1 MRESLKEEVIA
12 NLGPS
17 VGLLFNWA
25 DAWKLFQEGQVARA
39 FETAAPAILSKPAT
53 AFRLGTEGATNK
65 KGVVVGNMYAE
76 EFSAWNLA
84 MEAMGFQTE
93 KRAMAQKK
101 AFQAVEYDQK
111 VQSRHDE
118 LMNRIWFDVKFGS
131 DTLDMSLEKA
141 AEFSAKYPGMAITP
155 EAIFNT
161 VIKRAESDAE
171 AEAIG
176 ARLNKKMLYKTLPML
191 GQ

>member
-1 MRESLKEEVIA
+1 
-12 NLGPS
+12 
-17 VGLLFNWA
+17 LFNWA
-25 DAWKLFQEGQVARA
+25 DGWKLFQEGQVGRA
-39 FETAAPAILSKPAT
+39 FETVAPAILSKPAT
-53 AFRLGTEGATNK
+53 AIRLGTEGATNK

-84 MEAMGFQTE
+84 MEALGFQTE
-93 KRAMAQKK
+93 KRVMAQKK

-111 VQSRHDE
+111 VQARHDE
-118 LMNRIWFDVKFGS
+118 ILNRIWFDVKFGS
-131 DTLDMSLEKA
+131 DTLETSLEKA
-141 AEFSAKYPGMAITP
+141 AEFSVKYPGMAITA
-155 EAIFNT
+155 ESVFNT